1 MTDTTTR
8 GSDEGVDVAAL
19 GADEGVDVAA
29 RGSEEG
35 VDVVALGSY
44 EGAIAALGADEGVD
58 VVAEVTRYRAAQ
70 RPERAPVRELVSPAA
85 LGTDEPYALPSAL
98 AGNPPAAVTLPRG
111 LWRVLPDRLLSLHPA
126 RRGEAVARLRIT
138 PAEHLAL
145 TALVLEQWGWAQA
158 GDRIRTAG
166 GRRCILGAQR
176 VVFCLGYGTE
186 DTATTAGDHINT
198 VLRARGVALPYSRWN
213 EQPHVSADHAL
224 TVLRAAAALAAGGG
238 PTNGSIDRRTS
249 LH

>member
-8 GSDEGVDVAAL
+8 RPDEGVDVAAL
-19 GADEGVDVAA
+19 GAEKA
-29 RGSEEG
+29 
-35 VDVVALGSY
+35 
-44 EGAIAALGADEGVD
+44 AIAALGADGGLD
-58 VVAEVTRYRAAQ
+58 LVAEVTRYLAAQ
-70 RPERAPVRELVSPAA
+70 RSEPATARELVTPATPGCDEPAA
-85 LGTDEPYALPSAL
+85 L
-98 AGNPPAAVTLPRG
+98 PPATAGTLPAGATLPRG

-145 TALVLEQWGWAQA
+145 TALVLEQWGWAQT

-186 DTATTAGDHINT
+186 DTATSAGDHINT

-224 TVLRAAAALAAGGG
+224 TVLRAAAALAGGG
-238 PTNGSIDRRTS
+238 GLTTGSIDRRTS